1 MKSVQVGV
9 FKAEFSEIL
18 QRVKEGG
25 ESFIIEYGKNHKKV
39 AVLIPYQ
46 ESLEQPAKRT
56 FGYLKKRGSFEIC
69 DDFNMTDDELLG
81 DE

>member
-9 FKAEFSEIL
+9 FKAEFSDIL
-18 QRVKEGG
+18 QKVKENG

-39 AVLIPYQ
+39 AMLVPYQ
-46 ESLEQPAKRT
+46 SCLAHQEPRV
-56 FGYLKKRGSFEIC
+56 FGYMKNRGSYELH
-69 DDFNMTDDELLG
+69 DDFDMTNDEFLA